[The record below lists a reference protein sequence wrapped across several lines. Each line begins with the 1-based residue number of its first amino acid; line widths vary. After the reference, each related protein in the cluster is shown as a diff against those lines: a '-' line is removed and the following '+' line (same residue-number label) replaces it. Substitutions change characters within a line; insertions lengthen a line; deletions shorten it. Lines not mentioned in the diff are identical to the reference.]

1 MRLIIILAIVAISCN
16 SGATDVKEFIPGM
29 YIRHF
34 EDLYSKGDDTLI
46 ISKIDNINSYF
57 ILHKTTFQKLRNNQ
71 LSAPE
76 ETTENWSAVYNPRD
90 KILYEQK
97 RERMLSFMP
106 DSNKMFVGGSVYYK
120 IK

>member
-1 MRLIIILAIVAISCN
+1 MRLFIILAIAAISCN
-16 SGATDVKEFIPGM
+16 SGTTDVKAFIPGV

-34 EDLYSKGDDTLI
+34 EGLYSKGEDTLI
-46 ISKIDNINSYF
+46 ISKIDGVNSYF
-57 ILHKTTFQKLRNNQ
+57 ILHRTTFRRLRNNQ

-76 ETTENWSAVYNPRD
+76 RTTENWSAVYNPRD

-106 DSNKMFVGGSVYYK
+106 DSNKMFVGGSAYYK

>member
-1 MRLIIILAIVAISCN
+1 MRLLIILAIVVISCN
-16 SGATDVKEFIPGM
+16 SGNSDIKAFIPGV

-34 EDLYSKGDDTLI
+34 EGLYSKGEDTLI
-46 ISKIDNINSYF
+46 ISKIDNVNSYF
-57 ILHKTTFQKLRNNQ
+57 ILRKTTFQKLRNNQ

-76 ETTENWSAVYNPRD
+76 QTAENWSAVYNPRD
-90 KILYEQK
+90 KMLYEQK

-106 DSNKMFVGGSVYYK
+106 DSNKLFVGGSAYYK